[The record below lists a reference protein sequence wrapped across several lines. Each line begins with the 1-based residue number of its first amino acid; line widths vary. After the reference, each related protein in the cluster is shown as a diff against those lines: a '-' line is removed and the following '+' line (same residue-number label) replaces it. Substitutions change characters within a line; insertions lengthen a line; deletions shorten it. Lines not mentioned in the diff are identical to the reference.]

1 MKKTSIFIISILIM
15 LGTSTI
21 SFAYSDTNEHWAKET
36 IEELSEKKIIYGY
49 SDETF
54 KPDNDMTRAEFIVV
68 VNRLLGLKVESSKY
82 IPDVSRQEWFYSDIR
97 KAVEAGIITGDVNGY
112 VRPNDKIT
120 REEAVVV
127 LSRALNIAN
136 IAGSGMNFDD
146 KDEISDWAARAMY
159 TFTKYGYIN
168 GYAENLIKPKA
179 DITRAEVLTIIK
191 RIVPNILTEN
201 IYEGIIKGNT
211 ILIDNNIVLN
221 KVTISGNL
229 MIKEGITDTLR
240 INNVEVKGNLIIDKQ
255 SDLLSQIRVSGKII
269 ETSVKRSNEEAN
281 SSYMNKEFG
290 ISFALPKTATI
301 VEINKG
307 EEVDFSKEDVIAI
320 NILKDDKYYLQNV
333 STIAR
338 REIKKYANLFIRK
351 EIGDIQN
358 AQYVFYDDNDKSQ
371 MIIIKRENVVYEL
384 AFYNAVSEN
393 LVDNVLSTLQL
404 IQTENII
411 DHKDIF
417 YKNTAL
423 SLKFSYKEFY
433 VLVDDSYNTGI
444 MNEDEALFK
453 LFVQV
458 NTVTDMENYT
468 IKEVKNLLTSIA
480 RNDGEIVKVEDL
492 KIINNEA
499 IKFVIKG
506 EDRIVN
512 SLYIVVGNNLYNL
525 IFTGGIDAMNE
536 VGNDMFTGIINTI
549 EI

>member
-221 KVTISGNL
+221 KVTVSGNL

-240 INNVEVKGNLIIDKQ
+240 INSVEVKGNLIIDKQ

-411 DHKDIF
+411 DHKDIV

-468 IKEVKNLLTSIA
+468 IKEVKSLLTSIA